1 MKNLYLFFK
10 NRYFLFSVASL
21 FFSIVIVHLSYIIF
35 IIPSADYVLS
45 ISSASGNAAPRTLSI
60 ILKDPE
66 QEICIIL
73 FLWSIFFVMYNFMK
87 CEYELEKIQKM
98 SSDEY
103 AKYFF
108 GSDSENSLSIDNTI
122 NSLFDVLQ
130 MDLSFIKFI
139 SWAIPSIGFLGTVR
153 GIGDALGKAN
163 EAPLLSTISF
173 ILTAN
178 LSLTLSHSPQSSVT
192 VKHLTY
198 ISIELSEN
206 LSIRIACSVSSPI
219 LKSLLVVI
227 NFSI

>member
-10 NRYFLFSVASL
+10 NRYFIFSVASL

-87 CEYELEKIQKM
+87 CEYELEKIKKM

-108 GSDSENSLSIDNTI
+108 GSDGENSLSIDNTI

-163 EAPLLSTISF
+163 EAVLGDITSMTSSLGVAFNSTFIALLLSIFLMFIISR
-173 ILTAN
+173 L
-178 LSLTLSHSPQSSVT
+178 
-192 VKHLTY
+192 
-198 ISIELSEN
+198 ELKQDELIFKLRS
-206 LSIRIACSVSSPI
+206 
-219 LKSLLVVI
+219 KSY
-227 NFSI
+227 

>member
-1 MKNLYLFFK
+1 MINLYLFFK
-10 NRYFLFSVASL
+10 NKYFLFSVVSL
-21 FFSIVIVHLSYIIF
+21 FFSIIIVHLTYIVL

-73 FLWSIFFVMYNFMK
+73 FLWSTFFVLYNFMK
-87 CEYELEKIQKM
+87 CEYELENIKNM
-98 SSDEY
+98 STDEY

-108 GSDSENSLSIDNTI
+108 GNNNNKPSSIDNTI
-122 NSLFDVLQ
+122 ESLFDVLQ

-163 EAPLLSTISF
+163 EAVLGNITSMTSSLGVAFNSTFIALLLSIFLMFIISR
-173 ILTAN
+173 L
-178 LSLTLSHSPQSSVT
+178 
-192 VKHLTY
+192 
-198 ISIELSEN
+198 ELKQDELIFKLRS
-206 LSIRIACSVSSPI
+206 
-219 LKSLLVVI
+219 KSY
-227 NFSI
+227 